1 MSVAPAED
9 GEPEDER
16 PLVPLGWKP
25 TRDQPVPVVRCT
37 RILESG
43 DRCARWSLRGATVC
57 IKHGAQLA
65 GVRAHA
71 EAVVES
77 ARLRLI
83 GNTDQAVDVLEQL
96 MQPGTSE
103 NVRLKAAES
112 VLDRSG
118 IRGGVDIHTETEVTV
133 NPSELLAERL
143 GQLKRRSAEARERLA
158 DVFGDADIIEGELV
172 EDSPAH
178 SEVDQP
184 SLFDMPGDPTDPT
197 PDLHGDTAD

>member
-9 GEPEDER
+9 GEPGDER

-43 DRCARWSLRGATVC
+43 ERCARWSLRGATVC

-118 IRGGVDIHTETEVTV
+118 IRGGVDIHTETEITV
-133 NPSELLAERL
+133 NPSELLTQRL
-143 GQLKRRSAEARERLA
+143 EQLRRRSIEARERLS
-158 DVFGDADIIEGELV
+158 DVFGGDIIEGELV
-172 EDSPAH
+172 DESTHP
-178 SEVDQP
+178 EVDQP
-184 SLFDMPGDPTDPT
+184 SLFDMPDPADTAA
-197 PDLHGDTAD
+197 PDLHGDTAN